1 MLPTPRASR
10 IVRRSM
16 PKPFFITTA
25 IDYTNGAPHIG
36 HAYEKVL
43 ADVLA
48 RYHRLKGDEVFYLT
62 GVDQHGQKVQQS
74 AEKAGLEPQAYVDGI
89 TAKFTALWEKL
100 DVKYSAWAATTD
112 PLHKECVRAN
122 LQKLW
127 DDKDPATGES
137 RWIYK
142 KTQRGFYSVRQ
153 EQFLTD
159 KERGPDGQF
168 GPEWGVVEERDE
180 ENFYFRLTQAPA
192 APGQDPATGLPGCD
206 PKQWL
211 LDFIDKRS
219 ADGKPFVVPDFR
231 VAELRNAV
239 EKLEGDLCIS
249 RPASR
254 LKWGIPFPES
264 FGAGFVTYVWFDAL
278 VNYITYVPGHDS
290 HFSASAGLDPTILED
305 MFLIARGMIAK
316 GIETFADFA
325 TETASEFG
333 EWVRPYLKPAW
344 DKVEKF
350 FDELHDAESKG
361 SSESGAGEKT
371 EFAAWW
377 PPLHVIG
384 KDILIPAHG
393 VYWPI
398 MLKALGFTDEEMP
411 TLLVHG
417 WWNIAGAKM
426 SKSLGNIV
434 DPDLLADKYGPEAL
448 RYYLMS
454 DIATGR
460 DADFSEERLVQRYN
474 TDLANSLGNLL
485 NRTLN
490 MAAKYRE
497 GKICFPSQFQNEPL
511 VPGESRFYI
520 AIQGPIDLY
529 KGNIDPKSEEPDR
542 WDGFH
547 IDAAINDGPIKLAVR
562 CNGLIETTAPWKL
575 AKDPAQAERLDAV
588 LYTLAESLRIIAI
601 LIWPVLP
608 DAAHGIFDQLAW
620 KLDEAGKDTR
630 FRLADAVW
638 GGLPDGHIL
647 GKPVP
652 LFPRI
657 EVPAPT
663 AEK

>member
-1 MLPTPRASR
+1 MS
-10 IVRRSM
+10 
-16 PKPFFITTA
+16 KPFFITTA

-74 AEKAGLEPQAYVDGI
+74 AEKAGIEPQAYVDGI
-89 TAKFTALWEKL
+89 TAKFVALWKKLGVEYTGFDKEKPEG
-100 DVKYSAWAATTD
+100 WAATTEAK
-112 PLHKECVRAN
+112 HKECVRAN
-122 LQKLW
+122 LQLLW
-127 DDKDPATGES
+127 DDKVPGTDRS

-159 KERGPDGQF
+159 KERGADGEF
-168 GPEWGVVEERDE
+168 GPEWQPVEEREE
-180 ENFYFRLTQAPA
+180 ENFYFRLTAHEDL
-192 APGQDPATGLPGCD
+192 GFD

-211 LDFIDKRS
+211 LDLIDARS
-219 ADGKPFVVPDFR
+219 AAGNPIVVPDFR

-278 VNYITYVPGHDS
+278 VNYITYAPGHDP
-290 HFSASAGLDPTILED
+290 L
-305 MFLIARGMIAK
+305 
-316 GIETFADFA
+316 
-325 TETASEFG
+325 
-333 EWVRPYLKPAW
+333 Y
-344 DKVEKF
+344 
-350 FDELHDAESKG
+350 AERDG
-361 SSESGAGEKT
+361 GGQT
-371 EFAAWW
+371 EFAKWW
-377 PPLHVIG
+377 PPVHVIG

-393 VYWPI
+393 VYWLI
-398 MLKALGFTDEEMP
+398 MLKALGFTDAEMP

-434 DPDLLADKYGPEAL
+434 DPDALADKYGAEAV

-454 DIATGR
+454 DITTGR
-460 DADFSEERLVQRYN
+460 DADFSEERLIQKYN
-474 TDLANSLGNLL
+474 VDLANSLGNLL

-497 GKICFPSQFQNEPL
+497 GKLAKLSQEPIIPVGQAPDGL
-511 VPGESRFYI
+511 STLIRAAVNAAADVEESS
-520 AIQGPIDLY
+520 DC
-529 KGNIDPKSEEPDR
+529 
-542 WDGFH
+542 
-547 IDAAINDGPIKLAVR
+547 DAAHQIGFALERIANNSNSLVEVA
-562 CNGLIETTAPWKL
+562 APWTL
-575 AKDPAQAERLDAV
+575 AKIEKSGGEDAQVAKEKLDAV
-588 LYTLAESLRIIAI
+588 LYHLAESLRIIAI
-601 LIWPVLP
+601 LISPVLP
-608 DAAHGIFDQLAW
+608 KSAHGIFDQLNW
-620 KLDEAGKDTR
+620 KMDEQGKESR
-630 FRLADAVW
+630 FRLGDAVW
-638 GGLPDGHIL
+638 GGLPDGHQL
-647 GKPVP
+647 GKPTP

-657 EVPAPT
+657 EQ
-663 AEK
+663 EKA

>member
-1 MLPTPRASR
+1 MS
-10 IVRRSM
+10 
-16 PKPFFITTA
+16 KPFFITTA

-48 RYHRLKGDEVFYLT
+48 RYHRLKGDEVFFLT

-74 AEKAGLEPQAYVDGI
+74 AEKQGVAPQEFVDGL
-89 TAKFTALWEKL
+89 TAKFVALWDKL
-100 DVKYSAWAATTD
+100 DISYDKPGGWAATTD
-112 PLHKECVRAN
+112 PKHKDCVRAN

-168 GPEWGVVEERDE
+168 GPEWGQVEERDE
-180 ENFYFRLTQAPA
+180 ENFYFRLTQDA
-192 APGQDPATGLPGCD
+192 ATGVPGCD

-211 LDFIDKRS
+211 LDFIDRRS
-219 ADGKPFVVPDFR
+219 ADGNPFVVPDFR

-239 EKLEGDLCIS
+239 AKLEGDLCIS

-278 VNYITYVPGHDS
+278 VNYITFVPGHDPS
-290 HFSASAGLDPTILED
+290 FGERTQSPAEKTPGTLS
-305 MFLIARGMIAK
+305 
-316 GIETFADFA
+316 FAD
-325 TETASEFG
+325 
-333 EWVRPYLKPAW
+333 
-344 DKVEKF
+344 
-350 FDELHDAESKG
+350 
-361 SSESGAGEKT
+361 
-371 EFAAWW
+371 WW

-393 VYWPI
+393 VYWPV
-398 MLKALGFTDEEMP
+398 MLKALGFADDEMP

-417 WWNIAGAKM
+417 WWNIRGKGGESEKM
-426 SKSLGNIV
+426 SKSLGNVI
-434 DPDLLADKYGPEAL
+434 DPDALADKYGAEAL

-460 DADFSEERLVQRYN
+460 DSDFSEDRLVQRYN

-485 NRTLN
+485 NRSLN

-497 GKICFPSQFQNEPL
+497 GVVRNLCDPVAGFVLQRE
-511 VPGESRFYI
+511 GE
-520 AIQGPIDLY
+520 QPIDT
-529 KGNIDPKSEEPDR
+529 PKPDILTEEITRLFRDLL
-542 WDGFH
+542 DKHLVSHGLGSALS
-547 IDAAINDGPIKLAVR
+547 IATAM
-562 CNGLIETTAPWKL
+562 NGYVDSSAPWKL

-601 LIWPVLP
+601 LISPVLP
-608 DAAHGIFDQLAW
+608 KAAAGIFAQLNWAGPMTLDAAQ
-620 KLDEAGKDTR
+620 
-630 FRLADAVW
+630 W
-638 GGLPDGHIL
+638 GGLPDGHVL
-647 GKPVP
+647 GQPTP

-657 EVPAPT
+657 ETAPS
-663 AEK
+663 A